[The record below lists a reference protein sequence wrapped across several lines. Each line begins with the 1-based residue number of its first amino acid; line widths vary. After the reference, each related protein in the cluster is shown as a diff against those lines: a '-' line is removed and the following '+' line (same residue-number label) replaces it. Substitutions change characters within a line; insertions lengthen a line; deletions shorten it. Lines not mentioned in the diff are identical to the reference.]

1 MPDKEELAF
10 QQNQLATYRRNL
22 RHFLNQAT
30 LAGGEASAPLAV
42 VNSISEQR
50 KNIERIK
57 KILRSWGV
65 DVPNDDGEETA
76 ESGNT
81 TQQTPST
88 PTASQQETKPLT
100 ELTPQQQLKV
110 VNLLLAC
117 DAIKDAGSRD
127 IVLSLLRPAITSTI
141 IRQAQTRLDVI
152 NIVRRCTS
160 FSGGIE
166 ELVQA
171 VVDVEDESIPV
182 QKLRAGLTQ
191 L

>member
-10 QQNQLATYRRNL
+10 QQNQLAMYQRNL
-22 RHFLNQAT
+22 RHFLNQASQY
-30 LAGGEASAPLAV
+30 GGEASAPVFV

-57 KILRSWGV
+57 ETLRSWGI
-65 DVPNDDGEETA
+65 DIPDEEKDD
-76 ESGNT
+76 T
-81 TQQTPST
+81 TTSQ
-88 PTASQQETKPLT
+88 TASTSPPPQQESKPLT
-100 ELTPQQQLKV
+100 ELTTQQQLRL

-117 DAIKDAGSRD
+117 DAMSDADARD
-127 IVLSLLRPAITSTI
+127 AVLSLLQPRIVSTI
-141 IRQAQTRLDVI
+141 NRNSQARLDVL

-160 FSGGIE
+160 FPGGIE

-171 VVDVEDESIPV
+171 IVDVEGESLPV
-182 QKLRAGLTQ
+182 QRLLAGLKK